1 MAQLDKE
8 ASQTREGSRRK
19 RSDVRHASLA
29 QGRQLRAGSPR
40 SLAAQKA
47 LAQDDHQTEPLAVTD
62 DRSASVVRRA
72 ALPRSFLG
80 NRANYGHSRRV
91 VN

>member
-8 ASQTREGSRRK
+8 ASQTRDFASQKK
-19 RSDVRHASLA
+19 RPRFGAL
-29 QGRQLRAGSPR
+29 RLLRAGSFAR
-40 SLAAQKA
+40 AQKA

-72 ALPRSFLG
+72 ALSRGFLG
-80 NRANYGHSRRV
+80 NRAN
-91 VN
+91 